1 MEAGT
6 TEETQL
12 ALDQI
17 QGNIAG
23 FNKPNQRFVFLHFPD
38 KAAAQRFLHV
48 TRREVDTAEDVADA
62 NRIFKWDRKHGR
74 EPESK
79 RWFNLLLSISG
90 LRMLEAPELELFE
103 AAFREGMQAR
113 AEHLGDVDES
123 APEKWLALLRQDIH
137 ALAILAADLPEGIE
151 RLQTQLSHHTHACKV
166 EELGALDGHVRPGEN
181 QGHEHFGFR
190 DGISQP
196 GVIGLTDEPKP
207 GQEMIPAGEFI
218 LGHPTQPDNAPP
230 PAQPPG
236 AYQPVPA
243 PPPPQFPSW
252 APNGSF
258 FVFRRLRQDVA
269 GFNDFVTKASAETGF
284 RPDLLEAK
292 LVGRYKSGA
301 PLELTRDEAAEL
313 DPQAADPSIAD
324 PSLLEDEKINN
335 FEFEP
340 QDADGHLVPRAAHI
354 RKMYPRNEDPPGK
367 AQAESHRILRR
378 GIPYGP
384 DFQAAEPA
392 YPGEGAPPDDQ
403 DRGLL
408 FGCYQASIER
418 GFEFLQ
424 TQWANQP
431 DFPQA
436 GDGRDPITSQDVPA
450 PEFNLP
456 PDHHF
461 TMLRWVITTGG
472 EYFFSPSMAALT
484 LLAGD
489 RE

>member
-1 MEAGT
+1 MEASGID
-6 TEETQL
+6 QRAL

-23 FNKPNQRFVFLHFPD
+23 FNKPHQCFVFLRFPD

-48 TRREVDTAEDVADA
+48 TRREVDTADDVAEA
-62 NRIFKWDRKHGR
+62 NRSFKWRRRHGMD
-74 EPESK
+74 PDPK

-90 LRMLEAPELELFE
+90 LRLLEAPELELFE
-103 AAFREGMQAR
+103 AAFSEGMAAR
-113 AEHLGDVDES
+113 AGQLGDVEES
-123 APEKWLALLRQDIH
+123 APENWHPIFQGEIH
-137 ALAILAADLPEGIE
+137 ALAILAADLPEDLK

-166 EELGALDGHVRPGEN
+166 EEIGVLDGHARPAEN
-181 QGHEHFGFR
+181 HSREHFGFR

-196 GVIGLTDEPKP
+196 GVIGLTEEPKP

-218 LGHPTQPDNAPP
+218 LGYPTQPENAPP

-236 AYQPVPA
+236 AYQPAPA

-269 GFNDFVTKASAETGF
+269 GFNEFVAKAAGETGL
-284 RPDLLEAK
+284 RQDLLEAK

-301 PLELTRDEAAEL
+301 PLELTRDELPEV

-324 PSLLEDEKINN
+324 SSLLEDEKINN

-367 AQAESHRILRR
+367 PEAESHRILRR

-384 DFQAAEPA
+384 DFEPAEPA
-392 YPGEGAPPDDQ
+392 YPGEGAPPDNQ

-408 FGCYQASIER
+408 FGCYQASIKR

-431 DFPQA
+431 DFPRA

-456 PDHHF
+456 PDHHL

-472 EYFFSPSMAALT
+472 GYFFSPSISALKT
-484 LLAGD
+484 LAG
-489 RE
+489 E

>member
-1 MEAGT
+1 MEASGT
-6 TEETQL
+6 VGQVI

-23 FNKPNQRFVFLHFPD
+23 FNKPFQRFVFLRFPG
-38 KAAAQRFLHV
+38 KAEAQRFLHV
-48 TRREVDTAEDVADA
+48 TRREVDSAAKVAEA
-62 NRIFKWDRKHGR
+62 NRSYKWRRAHGQ
-74 EPESK
+74 EPEPK
-79 RWFNLLLSISG
+79 KWLNLLLSISG
-90 LRMLEAPELELFE
+90 LRVLEAPELDLFE
-103 AAFREGMQAR
+103 GAFQEGMSVR
-113 AEHLGDVDES
+113 AEHLGDKDES
-123 APEKWLALLRQDIH
+123 APGKWQPLFREGEIH
-137 ALAILAADLPEGIE
+137 ALAILAADLEADLEHIH
-151 RLQTQLSHHTHACKV
+151 SHLRGHIHASKL
-166 EELGALDGHVRPGEN
+166 EELGALDGHARPGDKHS
-181 QGHEHFGFR
+181 HEHFGFR

-196 GVIGLTDEPKP
+196 GVDGITTELKP
-207 GQEMIPAGEFI
+207 GQELIPAGEFI
-218 LGHPTQPDNAPP
+218 LGYPTQPDNAPP

-269 GFNDFVTKASAETGF
+269 GFNQFVASAAGETGL

-301 PLELTRDEAAEL
+301 PLERTRDQEEAF
-313 DPQAADPSIAD
+313 DPASADPSIAD
-324 PSLLEDEKINN
+324 PAMLDDAKINN
-335 FEFEP
+335 FEFDP
-340 QDADGHLVPRAAHI
+340 HDADGHLVPRAAHI

-367 AQAESHRILRR
+367 AQSESHRILRR

-384 DFQAAEPA
+384 DFEPAEPA
-392 YPGEGAPPDDQ
+392 YPGEGAPPDNQ

-436 GDGRDPITSQDVPA
+436 GDGRDPITSQDVAA

-456 PDHHF
+456 PDHHL

-472 EYFFSPSMAALT
+472 GYFFSPSLDALAR
-484 LLAGD
+484 LAG
-489 RE
+489 E

>member
-1 MEAGT
+1 MEAGAT
-6 TEETQL
+6 DQL

-23 FNKPNQRFVFLHFPD
+23 FNKPHQRFVFLRFPD
-38 KAAAQRFLHV
+38 VAAGRRFLHV
-48 TRREVDTAEDVADA
+48 TRREIDSAAKVAEA
-62 NRIFKWDRKHGR
+62 NRSFKWNRERGR
-74 EPESK
+74 DPEPK

-90 LRMLEAPELELFE
+90 LRLLEAPELELFE
-103 AAFREGMQAR
+103 GAFQEGMPTR
-113 AEHLGDVDES
+113 AAHLGDVDES
-123 APEKWLALLRQDIH
+123 APEKWVPPFQGDIH
-137 ALAILAADLPEGIE
+137 ALAILAADREEDMG

-166 EELGALDGHVRPGEN
+166 VEVGALDGHARPGEN
-181 QGHEHFGFR
+181 HSHEHFGFR

-218 LGHPTQPDNAPP
+218 LGYPTQPENAPP
-230 PAQPPG
+230 PSQPSG

-243 PPPPQFPSW
+243 PPPPAFPAW
-252 APNGSF
+252 ASNGSF

-269 GFNDFVTKASAETGF
+269 GFNRFVESASAETSL
-284 RPDLLEAK
+284 RRDLMEAK

-301 PLELTRDEAAEL
+301 PLEITRDQEPNF

-324 PSLLEDEKINN
+324 PSILEDEKINN

-340 QDADGHLVPRAAHI
+340 HDADGHLTPRAAHI

-367 AQAESHRILRR
+367 AQSESHRILRR

-384 DFQAAEPA
+384 DFEPSEPA

-436 GDGRDPITSQDVPA
+436 GDGRDPITSQDVPN
-450 PEFNLP
+450 PEFTLP
-456 PDHHF
+456 PDDHL

-472 EYFFSPSMAALT
+472 GYFFSPSLDAIGFLGA
-484 LLAGD
+484 D
-489 RE
+489 Q

>member
-1 MEAGT
+1 MEASGT
-6 TEETQL
+6 EQDAL

-23 FNKPNQRFVFLHFPD
+23 FNKPHQRFVFLRFPD

-48 TRREVDTAEDVADA
+48 TRREVDTADDIAEA
-62 NRIFKWDRKHGR
+62 NRSFKWNRKRGR
-74 EPESK
+74 DPEPK

-90 LRMLEAPELELFE
+90 LRTLEAPELELFE
-103 AAFREGMQAR
+103 ADFQEGMQAR
-113 AEHLGDVDES
+113 AGQLGDVEAS
-123 APEKWLALLRQDIH
+123 APEQWLALFQGEIH
-137 ALAILAADLPEGIE
+137 ALAILASDLPEDLE
-151 RLQTQLSHHTHACKV
+151 RLQTQLGHHTHACRV
-166 EELGALDGHVRPGEN
+166 EQLGALDGHARPGDN
-181 QGHEHFGFR
+181 HSHEHFGFR

-196 GVIGLTDEPKP
+196 GVIGLTTEPKP
-207 GQEMIPAGEFI
+207 GQVMVPAGEFI
-218 LGHPTQPDNAPP
+218 LGYPTQPENQPPSAP
-230 PAQPPG
+230 PPG
-236 AYQPVPA
+236 AYQPAPA

-269 GFNDFVTKASAETGF
+269 GFNEFVAKASTETGL
-284 RPDLLEAK
+284 RQDLLEAK

-301 PLELTRDEAAEL
+301 PLELTRDEPPEL
-313 DPQAADPSIAD
+313 DPQLADPSIED
-324 PSLLEDEKINN
+324 PTLLEDEKVNN

-340 QDADGHLVPRAAHI
+340 QDADGHLVLRAAHI
-354 RKMYPRNEDPPGK
+354 RKMYPRNENPPGK
-367 AQAESHRILRR
+367 PEAESHRILRR

-384 DFQAAEPA
+384 DFQPTEPA

-456 PDHHF
+456 PDHHL

-472 EYFFSPSMAALT
+472 GYFFSPSIGALK
-484 LLAGD
+484 LLAG
-489 RE
+489 E